1 MYFCKAMEDKKQY
14 ILEKVGEMYLKF
26 GIKSVTMD
34 DVAAEF
40 GISKKTLYQFFN
52 DKKDLVEQ
60 VINYFLN
67 KSTLDFTNNAANNAI
82 DQVMV
87 MRNHVAQIL
96 KQFNNTLEFD
106 LKRTYPSLY
115 EKVRVVKRKRIYEY
129 TVKNINKGIENGLFR
144 AELDA
149 EFIAKIQVGRMLY
162 TLNPE
167 NEIFDVSEMASIQL
181 FDQVLDYHMHAI
193 CTEKGL
199 KYYKK
204 QINNIQNEENN

>member
-1 MYFCKAMEDKKQY
+1 MKERRDY
-14 ILEKVGEMYLKF
+14 ILRNVGQLYLKH
-26 GIKSVTMD
+26 GIRAVTMD
-34 DVAAEF
+34 MVAAEF

-82 DQVMV
+82 DQVML

-115 EKVRVVKRKRIYEY
+115 ERVRVVKRKRIYEY

-149 EFIAKIQVGRMLY
+149 EFIAKLQVGRMLY

-181 FDQVLDYHMHAI
+181 FDQVMDYHMHAI